1 MMSLA
6 TQAYDKGAYDFSMKR
21 TLEILEGLKGEG
33 KPEALRKA
41 S

>member
-1 MMSLA
+1 
-6 TQAYDKGAYDFSMKR
+6 MKR